1 MSINNQI
8 SIQNQTKQTRI
19 KKKVKELKGLITK
32 IRRIETVT

>member
-8 SIQNQTKQTRI
+8 SIQNQTKQ
-19 KKKVKELKGLITK
+19 KMKVKELKGLITK